1 MGDKAVKRLFLFA
14 FAALALVFSACT
26 PPDTGGGG
34 STTSS
39 TLPPTGEPVAI
50 ASAAPT
56 IGDAPLTVDFESS
69 GSSPGT
75 GTGLT
80 YSWDFGD
87 GSPADSGPTASHTYS
102 TPGTYS
108 AKLTMSSSAGTSVS
122 SPITITANVD
132 PNPKYYVRPTGGTGS
147 GCGPKLTPCSTITQA
162 LANASANGIHSIR
175 VAGGSYA
182 EPLSIPSGMTIT
194 GGYEQDFSDFGAD
207 QVSTIYGTG
216 TAIPVTFN
224 GVSNSSISGVSI
236 QGVARTSGD
245 AVALLVTGGS
255 SGIAIG
261 DINSPVTLVGGGT
274 GPNATGVLVTGGSF
288 AKVENGN
295 VNSGTPTGAGSSA
308 YGVRVLGLSV
318 VNVTLTTV
326 TAQPGV
332 AGVSASPAVPG
343 QAASGC
349 GGNGGGNASGPSSP
363 GGGGGGG
370 GCASYGGGS
379 G

>member
-1 MGDKAVKRLFLFA
+1 SAVHRGGVRGQKGRQVGDKAVKRLFLFA

-132 PNPKYYVRPTGGTGS
+132 PNPKYYV
-147 GCGPKLTPCSTITQA
+147 
-162 LANASANGIHSIR
+162 
-175 VAGGSYA
+175 
-182 EPLSIPSGMTIT
+182 
-194 GGYEQDFSDFGAD
+194 
-207 QVSTIYGTG
+207 
-216 TAIPVTFN
+216 
-224 GVSNSSISGVSI
+224 
-236 QGVARTSGD
+236 
-245 AVALLVTGGS
+245 
-255 SGIAIG
+255 
-261 DINSPVTLVGGGT
+261 
-274 GPNATGVLVTGGSF
+274 
-288 AKVENGN
+288 
-295 VNSGTPTGAGSSA
+295 
-308 YGVRVLGLSV
+308 
-318 VNVTLTTV
+318 
-326 TAQPGV
+326 
-332 AGVSASPAVPG
+332 
-343 QAASGC
+343 
-349 GGNGGGNASGPSSP
+349 
-363 GGGGGGG
+363 
-370 GCASYGGGS
+370 
-379 G
+379 